1 MAAADPTVS
10 IVFFLIL
17 TLAYSIFKYYT
28 KSPKTIQLW
37 TIIYFLIL
45 IVVQFFINVGLT
57 KEICGF
63 EQYGVALQQTIIPW
77 VFVFG
82 LLNILLMVFPNWL
95 NPFSNTIGYLFAS
108 ITGVN
113 GFLKG
118 ILKDRKTLDLG
129 PKQAEM
135 ITAINNVYDDKSLLI
150 NSMTTTNAPLW
161 WESMKNG
168 GLLKPGVG
176 VEQFVQLEQYIKMK
190 TIISE
195 FIWFALTG
203 MLVTS
208 ISYNNMVNS
217 GCTQS
222 AEEMQKRHNEYVE
235 NEKKIQ
241 EAQGQ
246 KEQIVYKSYD

>member
-1 MAAADPTVS
+1 
-10 IVFFLIL
+10 
-17 TLAYSIFKYYT
+17 
-28 KSPKTIQLW
+28 
-37 TIIYFLIL
+37 
-45 IVVQFFINVGLT
+45 
-57 KEICGF
+57 
-63 EQYGVALQQTIIPW
+63 
-77 VFVFG
+77 
-82 LLNILLMVFPNWL
+82 
-95 NPFSNTIGYLFAS
+95 
-108 ITGVN
+108 
-113 GFLKG
+113 
-118 ILKDRKTLDLG
+118 
-129 PKQAEM
+129 
-135 ITAINNVYDDKSLLI
+135 
-150 NSMTTTNAPLW
+150 MTTTNAPLW

-222 AEEMQKRHNEYVE
+222 AEEMQKRHDEYVE

-241 EAQGQ
+241 DTQGQ
-246 KEQIVYKSYD
+246 KEQIVYKSYE